1 MRELFRNRR
10 DSLLTSKA
18 QEGRMNAFEKMLRS
32 ITEKMAWIA
41 MFAILACVALV
52 MTDVIRYQAV
62 GKPVPGT
69 HEVVEL
75 IASVILSMGI
85 GYLTFVRGHVAVD
98 LVVNLFRP
106 RVQAVF
112 DLVTGVIALAFTVWL
127 TWGVFEMA
135 IRNFN
140 YGWVTGVLEIPRH
153 PFMFLIGVSL
163 ALASVVLVRD
173 LIRALMMIRRG
184 GGDGA

>member
-1 MRELFRNRR
+1 
-10 DSLLTSKA
+10 
-18 QEGRMNAFEKMLRS
+18 MNAFEKFLRI
-32 ITEKMAWIA
+32 ITEKMAWVA
-41 MFAILACVALV
+41 MFAIVVCMALV
-52 MTDVIRYQAV
+52 VTDVIRYQAV

-85 GYLTFVRGHVAVD
+85 GYLTFVRGHVSVG
-98 LVVNLFRP
+98 LVVDLFRP

-112 DLVTGVIALAFTVWL
+112 DLVTGVIALGFTIWL
-127 TWGVFEMA
+127 TFGVVEMA

-153 PFMFLIGVSL
+153 PFMFLIALSL
-163 ALASVVLVRD
+163 ALACVVLVRD
-173 LIRALMMIRRG
+173 LIRAVTVIRKG
-184 GGDGA
+184 G

>member
-1 MRELFRNRR
+1 M
-10 DSLLTSKA
+10 K
-18 QEGRMNAFEKMLRS
+18 AFEKVLRF
-32 ITEKMAWIA
+32 ITEKMAWGS

-52 MTDVIRYQAV
+52 VTDVVRYQVA

-85 GYLTFVRGHVAVD
+85 GYLTFVKGHVSVGILVD
-98 LVVNLFRP
+98 RFRP

-112 DLVTGVIALAFTVWL
+112 DLVSGVIALGFTIWL
-127 TWGVFEMA
+127 TKGMIEMA
-135 IRNFN
+135 MRNFR
-140 YGWVTGVLEIPRH
+140 YGWVTGVLEIPRY
-153 PFMFLIGVSL
+153 PFISFIAAAL
-163 ALASVVLVRD
+163 ALACMVLVRD
-173 LIRALMMIRRG
+173 VIVAVIVIRKG